1 MALDLV
7 KPVLAQ
13 VTAVPSPTTPAS
25 ARPFVFTSSEAGTI
39 GISGSPLGCTSPQS
53 TPAAVAGTNTV
64 NLGGILF
71 AGVDTT
77 TSGCAVTVTD
87 AFGNVSDPLTIPA
100 FIIDDTVP
108 SVAISGAPALATA
121 PYEVTITYSEP
132 IAITGNPGVA
142 DISNVGVTVTNG
154 DYTGKAAT
162 QGNLSPT
169 VLGVLTAT
177 GIIKPTNDG
186 PVTVVVNAGA
196 GTDRVGTA
204 NQASST
210 VTTIF
215 DATAPIATV
224 SGNPAEA
231 SDPFEVVIGFS
242 EPVLGFEDSDVLV
255 GNGSF
260 TRTFTSLD
268 VTGTGGVDG
277 VRGLI
282 TPTADGDVTVSV
294 PADAVEDKANRN
306 NPASNT
312 VTTVFNGGPP
322 SATFS
327 SGATN
332 VGLNPVSVNIGFSED
347 VTGFTLSD
355 LSLSGLEASN
365 LQSTG
370 ARTFTFDVVATTD
383 GTGQITLPAGVVQ
396 DVLGLASV
404 ASDTFSLPVRASR
417 PVFTLD
423 SVVPRAT
430 GQVAN
435 FAISPS
441 GSGVGGVTPT
451 SAIDITGGVITS
463 IFTGLFGGAPLGVQI
478 IFEPTGGPVT
488 ISLPEGFRFEG
499 EFGNG
504 TAATGPVS
512 IGTFTNTTTIVQIS
526 DLTGPDSGP
535 LTATITLS
543 EASTEFDVGDLFIE
557 NATAVLSGAGDTYT
571 VVLTPVADGRVR
583 LAVGANRFFS
593 TSGKPNIA
601 SNFVSRMV
609 DATPPTV
616 SIGALSGPTDG
627 DRSAQ
632 ISLSEAATD
641 FDVTDLSLSNVTAT
655 LSGSGDSYV
664 VTLTPIL
671 DGVIGLSVAA
681 GRFTDAAG
689 NANLASNAVT
699 GIAQGFGDGTAPE
712 FTFAGVVP
720 GSTPGRFVASFTA
733 PPDGLA
739 TLVSLID
746 AVSITNGV
754 INSRVRTG
762 ADLSVTFTPT
772 SNSPVTLSL
781 AAGLLARLGTG
792 VPSPAQG
799 PFDVGTYD
807 VIGAD
812 VTLASDDSVVGAAGG
827 AVTITFSEDAA
838 GFALSDL
845 SVTNATASALTGG
858 PAVFSF
864 VVIPDATGPVSVT
877 LPAGRVTDPQ
887 GNGNTASNTLTLS
900 ADLTA
905 PTVSIGALSGLANG
919 EQTAVI
925 TLSEDATDFELDD
938 LTLVN
943 ATATLIG
950 AGSVYTATL
959 TPLADGEV
967 GL

>member
-1 MALDLV
+1 MRVLIAVVLVGLAKVCGMVAGSGGTWAAKREVRSWVTMPFARVAVCLAVLVSGTHQAMAFDDTNSFSEVLLPGTGDGISQCRLSAQNTEETTAFFTGQTSLISLSIGLDAIDDTGYSSDINNSVRFDEGIIGIDFTDGCNVSNVIFLTTLDLNGSRATASLIALRVVYKGQDGTFYEANATISGQTNTTASVTVASIVQQPALEVLIGGVLTTSGSSQTLRSIEADGARDSVRVIIRNPLSAGSANLTASNFIVSAESNVAVDDLSVGGLTFPVGTGRSFDIFYTSQEAGPFGFTLSFNTNLPGQDPFIVNLTGSALDSV

-39 GISGSPLGCTSPQS
+39 GISGSPLGCTIPPS

-71 AGVDTT
+71 SGVDTT
-77 TSGCAVTVTD
+77 TSGCAITVTD

-108 SVAISGAPALATA
+108 SVAISGAPTLATA

-215 DATAPIATV
+215 DAVPPTATI

-312 VTTVFNGGPP
+312 VTTVFNAGPP
-322 SATFS
+322 SAVLS
-327 SGATN
+327 SGAAN
-332 VGLNPVSVNIGFSED
+332 VGLNPVSVMIGFSED

-355 LSLSGLEASN
+355 LSLAGLEASN
-365 LQSTG
+365 LQTTD
-370 ARTFTFDVVATTD
+370 AKTFTFDVVATTD
-383 GTGQITLPAGVVQ
+383 GTGQITLPAGAAQ
-396 DVLGLASV
+396 DLVGLASV

-488 ISLPEGFRFEG
+488 ISLPEDFRFEG

-526 DLTGPDSGP
+526 DLSGPDSGP

-616 SIGALSGPTDG
+616 SIGALSGPTD
-627 DRSAQ
+627 
-632 ISLSEAATD
+632 
-641 FDVTDLSLSNVTAT
+641 
-655 LSGSGDSYV
+655 
-664 VTLTPIL
+664 
-671 DGVIGLSVAA
+671 
-681 GRFTDAAG
+681 
-689 NANLASNAVT
+689 
-699 GIAQGFGDGTAPE
+699 
-712 FTFAGVVP
+712 
-720 GSTPGRFVASFTA
+720 
-733 PPDGLA
+733 
-739 TLVSLID
+739 
-746 AVSITNGV
+746 
-754 INSRVRTG
+754 
-762 ADLSVTFTPT
+762 
-772 SNSPVTLSL
+772 
-781 AAGLLARLGTG
+781 
-792 VPSPAQG
+792 
-799 PFDVGTYD
+799 
-807 VIGAD
+807 
-812 VTLASDDSVVGAAGG
+812 
-827 AVTITFSEDAA
+827 
-838 GFALSDL
+838 
-845 SVTNATASALTGG
+845 
-858 PAVFSF
+858 
-864 VVIPDATGPVSVT
+864 
-877 LPAGRVTDPQ
+877 
-887 GNGNTASNTLTLS
+887 
-900 ADLTA
+900 
-905 PTVSIGALSGLANG
+905 
-919 EQTAVI
+919 
-925 TLSEDATDFELDD
+925 
-938 LTLVN
+938 
-943 ATATLIG
+943 
-950 AGSVYTATL
+950 
-959 TPLADGEV
+959 
-967 GL
+967 